1 MKITDAPV
9 LVDSN
14 GIPEK
19 TTVVESGA
27 SYLTGKPL
35 LVLNKD
41 KKDDVHKWFL
51 YYPLSTE
58 SDKQTPWTIRVQSHS
73 AVQITDLQYQAIQI
87 KELKLLVLDL
97 AIADITASKCIDK
110 RDWMIECE
118 GHQCVIKGV
127 KYKHFLTIYQVHK
140 EMPIKERF

>member
-9 LVDSN
+9 LDDSN

-19 TTVVESGA
+19 TTAVESGA

-41 KKDDVHKWFL
+41 KEDDVHKWFL

-58 SDKQTPWTIRVQSHS
+58 SDKQTP
-73 AVQITDLQYQAIQI
+73 
-87 KELKLLVLDL
+87 
-97 AIADITASKCIDK
+97 
-110 RDWMIECE
+110 
-118 GHQCVIKGV
+118 
-127 KYKHFLTIYQVHK
+127 
-140 EMPIKERF
+140 

>member
-1 MKITDAPV
+1 SLRKLEHVKHQEAILGGLNRRQRNLGNSDITKLLDELDNETEAIKSGQEIGEELLSAKIQTKKGDEKLYQANDSFSQDSASQTVKITDAPV
-9 LVDSN
+9 LDDSN

-19 TTVVESGA
+19 TTAVESGA

-58 SDKQTPWTIRVQSHS
+58 SDKQTP
-73 AVQITDLQYQAIQI
+73 
-87 KELKLLVLDL
+87 
-97 AIADITASKCIDK
+97 
-110 RDWMIECE
+110 
-118 GHQCVIKGV
+118 
-127 KYKHFLTIYQVHK
+127 
-140 EMPIKERF
+140 

>member
-1 MKITDAPV
+1 MKIADAPV

-19 TTVVESGA
+19 TTAVESGA

-73 AVQITDLQYQAIQI
+73 AVQIIDLQYQAIQI
-87 KELKLLVLDL
+87 IELKLLVLDL
-97 AIADITASKCIDK
+97 AIADITASTCIVK

-118 GHQCVIKGV
+118 GHQCVIKRV
-127 KYKHFLTIYQVHK
+127 KYKHFLTIY
-140 EMPIKERF
+140 

>member
-19 TTVVESGA
+19 TTAVESGA

-51 YYPLSTE
+51 YYPLSAE
-58 SDKQTPWTIRVQSHS
+58 SDKQTP
-73 AVQITDLQYQAIQI
+73 
-87 KELKLLVLDL
+87 
-97 AIADITASKCIDK
+97 
-110 RDWMIECE
+110 
-118 GHQCVIKGV
+118 
-127 KYKHFLTIYQVHK
+127 
-140 EMPIKERF
+140 